1 MLLTSVHVYT
11 HKYTHTSIHTRRHT
25 HTHTHSCRYSVVSE
39 IIYYL
44 KLPKLN
50 VKLSKE
56 IAFVSLSC
64 VVENPTLDNK
74 TTSLICRLMN
84 RIV

>member
-11 HKYTHTSIHTRRHT
+11 QVYTYKYTHAQTHT

-64 VVENPTLDNK
+64 VVENPNA
-74 TTSLICRLMN
+74 
-84 RIV
+84 